1 MNPSVLSLSRTD
13 GDAAIGLSYATV
25 TGRAEK
31 WFFLSE
37 GNGRALRADSCLLEP
52 EYGDTVLVCN
62 GGEKAVSYILAIL
75 SRAQRDSASLC
86 LPGDVALHAE
96 QGHLTVRAPKSL
108 AMQSPEI
115 AMAALRGD
123 MKFQRLDVS
132 AQQAEA
138 RFGAAN
144 LLARTLNSTIG
155 RLLQKARDSFRWI
168 ENLDETRATRVRIQ
182 ASERYSLTARHAAI
196 LAEQQ
201 VKIDGEKID
210 LG

>member
-13 GDAAIGLSYATV
+13 SNVAIGLSYATV

-52 EYGDTVLVCN
+52 EYGDSVLVCN

-75 SRAQRDSASLC
+75 SRHQHDCASLR
-86 LPGDVALHAE
+86 LPGDVELRTE
-96 QGHLTVRAPKSL
+96 QGHLAVQAPKSL
-108 AMQSPEI
+108 SMQSPEI
-115 AMAALRGD
+115 AMAALSGD

-132 AQQAEA
+132 AQQTEA
-138 RFGAAN
+138 RFGAAK
-144 LLARTLNSTIG
+144 LVAKTLNSTIG

-168 ENLDETRATRVRIQ
+168 ENLDETRASRVRIQ
-182 ASERYSLTARHAAI
+182 ASERYSLATRNAAI
-196 LAEQQ
+196 LAERQ